1 MPATETP
8 TADGRSGT
16 VPWRSPT
23 LVAVLAATLVTPMD
37 VPLVS
42 PALPAIGAAFGV
54 SPPRAGLFVTGYA
67 LPGVLLA
74 PVVGMLADR
83 VGRRPVLVGCLA
95 LFGAAG
101 TAVAFAETFA
111 VALALRVLQGVAAG
125 SVLSALAMTVVGDRY
140 DGRRHDAAMGVTAAA
155 LSVATAVYPLVGG
168 ALAARAWN
176 APFLVYALALPAAG
190 LVWVGLAG
198 VDGHDARDSRDSHDG
213 DARDPDRGYLRS
225 ALRAVPF
232 GRVAVLYG
240 VMFVSFSLL
249 FGGIYTALPFHLA
262 DVYALSPTTVGLV
275 TSGVLL
281 VTAVVSTQNGRLSAR
296 ASTTTL
302 LALGFALFA
311 TGFLGVALAETLPVL
326 VAALLPFGVGSGLV
340 TPTLFAGL
348 SALAPDHVRAGVMS
362 LQTTT
367 IGAGQAAGPACFTFL
382 GGLVG
387 YRPTF
392 LGAAGVAAVC
402 VAALAV
408 LPLDP

>member
-1 MPATETP
+1 MPATETA

-16 VPWRSPT
+16 VPWRSPV
-23 LVAVLAATLVTPMD
+23 LLAVLAATLVTPMD

-42 PALPAIGAAFGV
+42 PALPAIGTAFGV
-54 SPPRAGLFVTGYA
+54 SPSRAGLFVTGYA
-67 LPGVLLA
+67 LPGVFLA

-140 DGRRHDAAMGVTAAA
+140 DGRRHDATMGVTAAA
-155 LSVATAVYPLVGG
+155 LSLATAVYPLVGG
-168 ALAARAWN
+168 TLAARAWN
-176 APFLVYALALPAAG
+176 APFLVYALALPVAG
-190 LVWVGLAG
+190 LVWVGLDG
-198 VDGHDARDSRDSHDG
+198 GDGHGARDSADV
-213 DARDPDRGYLRS
+213 DARDPDRGYLRA
-225 ALRAVPF
+225 ALRAVPL
-232 GRVAVLYG
+232 GRAAALYG

-262 DVYALSPTTVGLV
+262 DAYALPPTAVGLV

-281 VTAVVSTQNGRLSAR
+281 VTAVVSTQNGRLAAR

-392 LGAAGVAAVC
+392 LGAAGAAAVC
-402 VAALAV
+402 VAALAI
-408 LPLDP
+408 LPLDA

>member
-1 MPATETP
+1 MPATETA
-8 TADGRSGT
+8 TTDERSGT
-16 VPWRSPT
+16 VPWRSPA
-23 LVAVLAATLVTPMD
+23 LIAILAATLVTPMD

-42 PALPAIGAAFGV
+42 PALPAIGTAFGV
-54 SPPRAGLFVTGYA
+54 APSRAGLFVTGYA

-83 VGRRPVLVGCLA
+83 VGRRPVLVACLA

-101 TAVAFAETFA
+101 TAVAVAETFA

-176 APFLVYALALPAAG
+176 APFLVYALALPVAG
-190 LVWVGLAG
+190 LVWVGLG
-198 VDGHDARDSRDSHDG
+198 GGDGHDARDSPDA
-213 DARDPDRGYLRS
+213 DARDPDRGYLG
-225 ALRAVPF
+225 AAIHAVPL
-232 GRVAVLYG
+232 GRAAALYG

-262 DVYALSPTTVGLV
+262 DAYALSPTAVGLV

-302 LALGFALFA
+302 LGLGFALFA

-367 IGAGQAAGPACFTFL
+367 IGAGQAAGPACFTVL

-392 LGAAGVAAVC
+392 LVAAGVAAVC
-402 VAALAV
+402 VAALAL
-408 LPLDP
+408 LPLDA